1 MNVLKMLF
9 LFSKSAPMCKSLWA
23 CAGENRISERI
34 KALECAALVCIWS
47 GRSLVPFSRKL
58 GTHKAWKDMYF
69 YVNLKPVSVDTG
81 LWEPMVSFG
90 QVERGLSF
98 ERNISWLSIRK
109 NLGPFVWFRSVPSI
123 KKKKKNR
130 VKSEKR
136 FGQSKKVSSKL
147 LHIQLISFLSIL
159 FPLCFLASSVSFISS
174 LTLPMKVMVS
184 SFFFFFS

>member
-23 CAGENRISERI
+23 CAGENSERI

-47 GRSLVPFSRKL
+47 GRSLGLFSRKL
-58 GTHKAWKDMYF
+58 GTHKAWKDMYL

-98 ERNISWLSIRK
+98 ERNISWVNIRK

-123 KKKKKNR
+123 KKKKNNNKKNHCPVSIER
-130 VKSEKR
+130 PNSNYA
-136 FGQSKKVSSKL
+136 KKKERERPST
-147 LHIQLISFLSIL
+147 LSTVL
-159 FPLCFLASSVSFISS
+159 QVCSVPI
-174 LTLPMKVMVS
+174 
-184 SFFFFFS
+184 

>member
-23 CAGENRISERI
+23 CAGENSERI

-47 GRSLVPFSRKL
+47 GRSLGLFSRKL
-58 GTHKAWKDMYF
+58 GTHEAWKDMYL

-98 ERNISWLSIRK
+98 ERNISWLNIRK

-123 KKKKKNR
+123 KKKKPEWKVR
-130 VKSEKR
+130 RDLGKER
-136 FGQSKKVSSKL
+136 RYPQSYYTSS
-147 LHIQLISFLSIL
+147 
-159 FPLCFLASSVSFISS
+159 SS
-174 LTLPMKVMVS
+174 L
-184 SFFFFFS
+184 F